1 MAFNLIRNS
10 RVFYTSNV
18 DATTGAVKTTGFT
31 TANTREIQVLEG
43 FSFSQNTTSET
54 VTLNEAGAAPVRGQR
69 SFNTALDP
77 ADFSFT
83 TYMRPQDGGTNITA
97 EECVLWNAMFSATEV
112 GTTGTLHQA
121 GAFVPGQNYTIV
133 SLDNSAGGATTSFT
147 SIGASANTVGTRFT
161 ATGVGTG
168 TGSARVTTQAWVD
181 GPVTANL
188 IVANSDKHQLLAF
201 GMIIVVDETTFVI
214 DNCVFNKLAAPTVQY
229 IVPKQVPMRKL
240 INTDLEYFAN
250 NANNLTNLDGNYFG
264 RDVRADA
271 INVTV
276 TDFTPTGTDLSYTYT
291 PTLYSNYTADS
302 SKVVEPGR
310 YATSM
315 MDHIYFDDGKGP
327 RVIDCNSASSFVLT
341 ASLTTTDQYVSPVIS
356 DDGTSVYVIKYSINN
371 MSLANTDITV
381 TSGNTVGVTANYT
394 STPPAV
400 TISAPTAIG
409 GTQAY
414 ATANLVYNPATTGYY
429 VDKINVTTPGSGYIE
444 TPTITISANSYGNS
458 ATAIVSGETLYCII
472 KCGYNEFKSNDTTHS
487 CIPTIGSF
495 T

>member
-133 SLDNSAGGATTSFT
+133 SADNSAGGATTSFT

-161 ATGVGTG
+161 ATGAGTG
-168 TGSARVTTQAWVD
+168 TGTARVTTQAWVD

-214 DNCVFNKLAAPTVQY
+214 DNCVL
-229 IVPKQVPMRKL
+229 
-240 INTDLEYFAN
+240 NTATID
-250 NANNLTNLDGNYFG
+250 FG
-264 RDVRADA
+264 LDA
-271 INVTV
+271 IASVQWA
-276 TDFTPTGTDLSYTYT
+276 GQGGSL
-291 PTLYSNYTADS
+291 
-302 SKVVEPGR
+302 R
-310 YATSM
+310 QITS
-315 MDHIYFDDGKGP
+315 
-327 RVIDCNSASSFVLT
+327 
-341 ASLTTTDQYVSPVIS
+341 
-356 DDGTSVYVIKYSINN
+356 
-371 MSLANTDITV
+371 
-381 TSGNTVGVTANYT
+381 
-394 STPPAV
+394 
-400 TISAPTAIG
+400 
-409 GTQAY
+409 
-414 ATANLVYNPATTGYY
+414 
-429 VDKINVTTPGSGYIE
+429 
-444 TPTITISANSYGNS
+444 PTITANSNLTIGGALGGSLQGTFLQKVTNCPYIANKLSVVTLDEEIGAGGTSYNVALTGGSLTISNNITYLTPANLATVNKPVTYFTSTRAISGSLNAYLRTGTGNTSALMQSMLNNS
-458 ATAIVSGETLYCII
+458 ATAVNPAFYMNISIGGT
-472 KCGYNEFKSNDTTHS
+472 GTTKVDFTMPAVVLT
-487 CIPTIGSF
+487 IPTVNAEQVVSTTINFTAQGYAGSAFDIGAANELAIAY
-495 T
+495 TTPNV